1 MTERND
7 VFQSSVEQQL
17 EDYATNLFRPDE
29 LFTGFRTPA
38 KAADV
43 SLCTLDEL
51 NLGYMGHEE
60 LARALDQLN
69 DYLREEAELY
79 ERSTRFYNLLN
90 GAAMRI
96 RWLARREPK
105 ETFNSSTDET
115 PIAAKLNQIVAGS
128 EGMPDM
134 KLFKEGDVRHR
145 VRDEQTP
152 RPDTP
157 PPSPIP
163 SKDVWSLADDIKG
176 PAEFIP
182 ADGAPIEQVSDV
194 PKEFT
199 DKYPMRITMHG
210 RIGVVGAH
218 TSGILMSAAFGLTF
232 GEARRTLM
240 ARGEAI
246 GRITTL
252 FNRIA
257 FKMGIYDNHSMEE
270 LAMALLR
277 KHPDMSSQLVLI
289 CVEVGNPFWQSMRQR
304 ELDDLLAKLQEVVK
318 IVDYREGEFANG

>member
-79 ERSTRFYNLLN
+79 ERGTRFYNLLN
-90 GAAMRI
+90 SAAMRI

-105 ETFNSSTDET
+105 ETFNSSSEET
-115 PIAAKLNQIVAGS
+115 PVAVLLERALAASEDTLNQTYQHRMELIDL
-128 EGMPDM
+128 P
-134 KLFKEGDVRHR
+134 GDF
-145 VRDEQTP
+145 DG
-152 RPDTP
+152 DKG
-157 PPSPIP
+157 PSVDIP
-163 SKDVWSLADDIKG
+163 SKDSWLLADDIKG
-176 PAEFIP
+176 PAEFVP
-182 ADGAPIEQVSDV
+182 ADGAPIEQAPEV